1 LNYPEKGDTR
11 IMDKKQMLGR
21 RIKEL
26 RTRKGFTQEELAER
40 MDIGSKYLS
49 SIERGK
55 ENPTLHTLMKLAES
69 LDLELGDVFGFM
81 QVEDPKG
88 RKKRIIELLKEADED
103 ELKVILKVVM
113 AIVR

>member
-1 LNYPEKGDTR
+1 
-11 IMDKKQMLGR
+11 
-21 RIKEL
+21 
-26 RTRKGFTQEELAER
+26 

-81 QVEDPKG
+81 TAEDPKA
-88 RKKRIIELLKEADED
+88 RKKRIWELLKDADDE
-103 ELKVILKVVM
+103 ELKIILKVVM